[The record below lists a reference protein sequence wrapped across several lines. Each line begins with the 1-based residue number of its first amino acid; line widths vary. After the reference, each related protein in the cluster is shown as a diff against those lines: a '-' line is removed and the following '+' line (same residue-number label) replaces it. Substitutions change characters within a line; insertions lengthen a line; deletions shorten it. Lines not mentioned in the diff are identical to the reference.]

1 MFFTSHHR
9 LLAVYCTVG
18 GPLEKAC
25 RLEGLL
31 DTVINRGKD
40 LQRELE
46 ENYRVEEALRREI
59 EAELLVEPVHPV
71 ISDPPPPISPTQS
84 KDAAEPTTPKEG
96 SRGGGDLQ
104 TPQESPVGTTG
115 LPIRSSDLQNYEF
128 PSPNS
133 MDCFHSPGLPSYR
146 TRQASSF
153 DESIVDYGCG
163 VSILSGTRIFSSA
176 PTHENTLTESP
187 HSPHRFRS
195 ISSDA
200 HDGLQHPTSSFDAI
214 DFRTGLSGH
223 RGLNAAHTHGKCN
236 QSPTPR
242 SRLMMSEHRGIGRVR
257 GPLQKL
263 AAPNAPSS

>member
-1 MFFTSHHR
+1 M
-9 LLAVYCTVG
+9 
-18 GPLEKAC
+18 EKAC

-31 DTVINRGKD
+31 DTVINRGRD

-46 ENYRVEEALRREI
+46 ENCRVEEALRREI

-71 ISDPPPPISPTQS
+71 ISDPPPPPSISPAQS
-84 KDAAEPTTPKEG
+84 KDAAEPTTPKES
-96 SRGGGDLQ
+96 SRGELR
-104 TPQESPVGTTG
+104 TPHESPIGTTG
-115 LPIRSSDLQNYEF
+115 LPIHRSTDIQNFEF

-133 MDCFHSPGLPSYR
+133 MDCFHSPGLPNYR
-146 TRQASSF
+146 TRQTSSF
-153 DESIVDYGCG
+153 DESIFDYGCG
-163 VSILSGTRIFSSA
+163 VSILGSARLFSAA
-176 PTHENTLTESP
+176 PTHENSLTDAP

-195 ISSDA
+195 MSSDA
-200 HDGLQHPTSSFDAI
+200 HEGLQHPTNSFDAI

-223 RGLNAAHTHGKCN
+223 RGLNASHTAHGKWN
-236 QSPTPR
+236 HSPTPR